1 MSVSIGARPARAKA
15 MSVSIGAR
23 PARAKAMS
31 VSSEARPT
39 RAKVTPV
46 SRERFVMPAGYG
58 GAWPRC
64 RWAAAGPGR
73 ASRSTTPS
81 RRLACGDLAGGRA
94 RRRPEHQR
102 SRKQQAQSQITA
114 AAAVGCGR
122 ARRRRGL
129 AGLRDDA
136 PSGARCADGS
146 RAGRRPPAHTA
157 AGPHKAARPH
167 SRGLRHPEHQQHH
180 VVEMGGI
187 EPPSQ
192 RGVNCLP
199 FLGHRN

>member
-1 MSVSIGARPARAKA
+1 MSKGDAGFTREISNARGLWRGLAGHRANAPSHTSATRRHCVEGA
-15 MSVSIGAR
+15 
-23 PARAKAMS
+23 
-31 VSSEARPT
+31 
-39 RAKVTPV
+39 
-46 SRERFVMPAGYG
+46 G
-58 GAWPRC
+58 GTG
-64 RWAAAGPGR
+64 GPG
-73 ASRSTTPS
+73 
-81 RRLACGDLAGGRA
+81 CGGR
-94 RRRPEHQR
+94 
-102 SRKQQAQSQITA
+102 
-114 AAAVGCGR
+114 G
-122 ARRRRGL
+122 RRRGL

-192 RGVNCLP
+192 RGA
-199 FLGHRN
+199 RNTSGATSNARAPARHSKRGRHQPTPCASALTHP